1 MYRMGY
7 GWQLSRMPYGDT
19 WRRGR
24 KLLHGHVHQGVSP
37 KYHSTQLHAARRF
50 ARDILGVRQDD
61 EVLHGMIHDNIGQTI
76 VNVVYGINERDKI
89 NEYITLAEKIVDYSN
104 NSVLPG
110 RFLVEFMP
118 ICKYLLIL

>member
-7 GWQLSRMPYGDT
+7 GWQLSRMPYGDA

-50 ARDILGVRQDD
+50 ARDILGAQQDP
-61 EVLHGMIHDNIGQTI
+61 EVLPHMIRTNIGQTI
-76 VNVVYGINERDKI
+76 IKLVYAIDVKDTES
-89 NEYITLAEKIVDYSN
+89 EYISLPEKVVRHVSEG
-104 NSVLPG
+104 SLPG
-110 RFLVEFMP
+110 RFLVDLLP
-118 ICKYLLIL
+118 ICK